1 MLIYRRKWLI
11 PCDFI
16 VPCYCD
22 ASSPWCIVVMHNHRD
37 ESSLRCINVRH
48 QEHYMWLFICDVL
61 LVGGI
66 YDVIPWDTMWWM
78 LMNEWWVLIH
88 GCWWT
93 NDECWWWMMNVD
105 GWMINEWYRLMNVW
119 LKNMNVVKWIKC
131 RDEWCMLMNVWC
143 MLNDVWCIYGV
154 WCSDVCWIG

>member
-1 MLIYRRKWLI
+1 MLIYRRKLSI

-22 ASSPWCIVVMHNHRD
+22 ASSPWYIVVMHNHRD
-37 ESSLRCINVRH
+37 ESSLCCINVRH
-48 QEHYMWLFICDVL
+48 QERYMWLFICDVL
-61 LVGGI
+61 LVGDI
-66 YDVIPWDTMWWM
+66 YDVVRYHVMNVDEWMMSVDTWM
-78 LMNEWWVLIH
+78 LMNEWWVL
-88 GCWWT
+88 
-93 NDECWWWMMNVD
+93 MMNVD
-105 GWMINEWYRLMNVW
+105 GWMMNEWCRLMNVW

-131 RDEWCMLMNVWC
+131 RDEWCMSMNVWC